1 MSAGTYVALL
11 DGGKREES
19 LRVERIAPGLYEV
32 TLRGV
37 THRVDAF
44 HHDHGTISLLVD
56 TESYSVQLDERGSGM
71 RVHLRDSVFPLQIL
85 DERRA
90 RMRRTPGRFTA
101 DGRLSLA
108 SRLPGKVVGVLRGPG
123 EAVREGEGVLVVEAM
138 GMENEIRSPK
148 DGKVVE
154 IAVGVGQS
162 VEGGTVLGTVE

>member
-1 MSAGTYVALL
+1 VTATTYVALL

-19 LRVERIAPGLYEV
+19 LLVERVGPGVYDV

-44 HHDHGTISLLVD
+44 HHDHGTVSLLVD
-56 TESYSVQLDERGSGM
+56 AESYSVQLDERGSGM
-71 RVHLRDSVFPLQIL
+71 RVHLRDSVFPLEML

-90 RMRRTPGRFTA
+90 RMRRAPGKLTA
-101 DGRLSLA
+101 EGPVTLS
-108 SRLPGKVVGVLRGPG
+108 SRLPGKVVGILRGPG
-123 EAVREGEGVLVVEAM
+123 EAVREGEGVLLVEAM
-138 GMENEIRSPK
+138 GMENEVRSPK

-162 VEGGTVLGTVE
+162 VDGGAVLAVVE

>member
-1 MSAGTYVALL
+1 MTATTYVALL

-19 LRVERIAPGLYEV
+19 LLVERVGPGVYDV

-44 HHDHGTISLLVD
+44 HHDHGTVSLLVD
-56 TESYSVQLDERGSGM
+56 AESYSVQLDERGSGM
-71 RVHLRDSVFPLQIL
+71 RVHLRDSVFPLEML

-90 RMRRTPGRFTA
+90 RMRRAPGKLTA
-101 DGRLSLA
+101 EGPVTLA
-108 SRLPGKVVGVLRGPG
+108 SRLPGKVVGIMRGPG
-123 EAVREGEGVLVVEAM
+123 EAVREGEGVLLVEAM
-138 GMENEIRSPK
+138 GMENEVRSPK

-162 VEGGTVLGTVE
+162 VDGGAVLAVVE

>member
-1 MSAGTYVALL
+1 VTATTYVALL

-19 LRVERIAPGLYEV
+19 LLVERVGPGVYDV

-44 HHDHGTISLLVD
+44 HHDHGTVSLLVD
-56 TESYSVQLDERGSGM
+56 AESYSVQLDERGSGM
-71 RVHLRDSVFPLQIL
+71 RVHLRDSVFPLEML

-90 RMRRTPGRFTA
+90 RMRRAPGKLTA
-101 DGRLSLA
+101 EGPVTLA
-108 SRLPGKVVGVLRGPG
+108 SRLPGKVVGIMRGPG
-123 EAVREGEGVLVVEAM
+123 EAVREGEGVLLVEAM
-138 GMENEIRSPK
+138 GMENEVRSPK

-162 VEGGTVLGTVE
+162 VDGGAVLAVVE

>member
-1 MSAGTYVALL
+1 VTASTYVALL
-11 DGGKREES
+11 DGGKREET
-19 LRVERIAPGLYEV
+19 LRVERVEPGVYEV

-44 HHDHGTISLLVD
+44 HHDHGTISVLVD
-56 TESYSVQLDERGSGM
+56 AESYSVQLDERGNGM
-71 RVHLRDSVFPLQIL
+71 RVHLRDSVFPLEIL

-90 RMRRTPGRFTA
+90 RMRRAPGTLGA
-101 DGRLSLA
+101 DGRVVLSA
-108 SRLPGKVVGVLRGPG
+108 RLPGRVVGILRGPG
-123 EAVREGEGVLVVEAM
+123 EAVREGEGVIVTAAM

-162 VEGGTVLGTVE
+162 FEGGAVLALVE